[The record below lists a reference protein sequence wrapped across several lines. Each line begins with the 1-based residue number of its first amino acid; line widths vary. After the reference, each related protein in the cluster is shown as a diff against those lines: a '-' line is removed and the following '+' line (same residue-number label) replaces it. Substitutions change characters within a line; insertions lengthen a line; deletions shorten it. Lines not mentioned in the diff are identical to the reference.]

1 MVVISVSLSGPELEK
16 FDRLVQHFGFGS
28 RSSAVRDALYHF
40 IASHQLELE
49 GHQDLAVTLVYT
61 AGRQD
66 AVNRVAHQFE
76 DVIRT
81 SLHNHLEET
90 CVDVFIV
97 HGDGARVHGLL
108 DQLTKLKDVRVAPTP
123 ISGVVKNPLPA

>member
-1 MVVISVSLSGPELEK
+1 MVVISVSLSGDELEK
-16 FDRLVQHFGFGS
+16 FDRLVKHFGFDS

-40 IASHQLELE
+40 IASHQLKLE
-49 GHQDLAVTLVYT
+49 GHQDVALTLVYT
-61 AGRQD
+61 ADSSQ
-66 AVNRVAHQFE
+66 ALVSKVAHQFE

-97 HGDGARVHGLL
+97 HGDGERVHGLL
-108 DQLTKLKDVRVAPTP
+108 DALTKLKDVRVTPTA
-123 ISGVVKNPLPA
+123 I